1 LVAFIEW
8 KIGTAIGKTLT
19 QGIGLVLGIIL
30 IFCGITIFLGI
41 PIIMYS
47 SKNKSDGPPLNLP
60 VANFNL
66 NVHKTSETSDGRNTS
81 KGFSKFVGK
90 NYKDILLE
98 NDLNEYVDLFEKN
111 KLTDISVISSLTEAD
126 LEKLGIT
133 IMGDRKLIMRIFAR
147 S

>member
-1 LVAFIEW
+1 
-8 KIGTAIGKTLT
+8 
-19 QGIGLVLGIIL
+19 
-30 IFCGITIFLGI
+30 
-41 PIIMYS
+41 MYS